1 MKRWWRTGILAAC
14 GLLWSASFALGAD
27 TIKIGVAGAHS
38 GDLASYGLPTKRAA
52 ELVIR
57 EVNAKGGILGRQVEI
72 LAEDDACKPE
82 VAVNSA
88 TKLVSQGAHVILG
101 HSCSGAAKTAMGIY
115 REAGLA
121 VVSSSATNPEL
132 TRSGRYPLFFRTI
145 APDDAQARLIVDFI
159 LNILKLKK
167 IAVLHDKGDYGKGFA
182 DYARQFLEQSRQAT
196 VVLFEGITPGAV
208 DYTAVVQKIRQN
220 GAEAV
225 VFGGFHPEAAS
236 IVSQMR
242 KKNNKIPFLSD
253 DGVKDDTFIKVA
265 GRYAEGV
272 YATGPRETGNNP
284 MTKAAEAAHRQAF
297 KADPGAFFL
306 NGYAAAQVIV
316 AAIQKARSTKGEDIA
331 RVLRGSQV
339 STTLGRISFDRN
351 GDALGVGFSIYQVK
365 NGIYAEVKR

>member
-1 MKRWWRTGILAAC
+1 
-14 GLLWSASFALGAD
+14 
-27 TIKIGVAGAHS
+27 
-38 GDLASYGLPTKRAA
+38 
-52 ELVIR
+52 
-57 EVNAKGGILGRQVEI
+57 
-72 LAEDDACKPE
+72 
-82 VAVNSA
+82 
-88 TKLVSQGAHVILG
+88 
-101 HSCSGAAKTAMGIY
+101 
-115 REAGLA
+115 
-121 VVSSSATNPEL
+121 
-132 TRSGRYPLFFRTI
+132 
-145 APDDAQARLIVDFI
+145 
-159 LNILKLKK
+159 
-167 IAVLHDKGDYGKGFA
+167 
-182 DYARQFLEQSRQAT
+182 

>member
-1 MKRWWRTGILAAC
+1 MTRWWLTGILAAC
-14 GLLWSASFALGAD
+14 GLLWSASFSLGAD

-52 ELVIR
+52 ELVVKEI
-57 EVNAKGGILGRQVEI
+57 NAKGGILGKKVEI

-145 APDDAQARLIVDFI
+145 APDDAQARLTVDFI
-159 LNILKLKK
+159 LNVLKLKK

-182 DYARQFLEQSRQAT
+182 DYARQFLEQSRKAT

-208 DYTAVVQKIRQN
+208 DYTAVVQKIRQA

-236 IVSQMR
+236 IVSSMR

-272 YATGPRETGNNP
+272 YATGPKEAGNNP
-284 MTKAAEAAHRQAF
+284 LAHRQAF
-297 KADPGAFFL
+297 HSDPGAFFL

-331 RVLRGSQV
+331 RILRSQQV
-339 STTLGRISFDRN
+339 STPLGKISFDRN

-365 NGIYAEVKR
+365 NGVYAEVKQ